1 MKLPKAAVVY
11 PLLALLC
18 YMISPAIAEQR
29 PNIRVIATGGTIAGV
44 ADGATAAGY
53 APAQLPVTD
62 LLNAVP
68 QIQQLAEVSGEQIFQ
83 LSSQDLSNHQLL
95 ELGQRVNQLLD
106 SAEVDGVVITHGT
119 DTMEETAYF
128 LNLVVRSRKPVV
140 LTGAMRSSTSLSA
153 DGPMNLYNA
162 VAVAAS
168 ADAQGKGVLV
178 AINDKIHGARDVT
191 KSNTT
196 ALEAFS
202 GANFGA
208 LGTVYYGEAKFY
220 RASTRRHTDRSEF
233 DIASLKTLP
242 KVDIIYGYQDNGAL
256 SLKAATAAK
265 VAGIISAGVGN
276 GNQHQQTLAGMIE
289 ARNQGIRVVRS
300 ARAGSGAVTL
310 GAEIDD
316 KKYGF
321 IVADNLNPQKSRIL
335 LMLALTVTDS
345 DDEIQRIFF
354 QY

>member
-1 MKLPKAAVVY
+1 MKLPQAAVVY
-11 PLLALLC
+11 LLSALLC
-18 YMISPAIAEQR
+18 HLSQPAFAGER
-29 PNIRVIATGGTIAGV
+29 ANIRVIATGGTIAGV
-44 ADGATAAGY
+44 AAGATSAGY

-83 LSSQDLSNHQLL
+83 LSSQDLTNHQLL
-95 ELGQRVNQLLD
+95 ELGQRVNRLLNAD
-106 SAEVDGVVITHGT
+106 DVDGVVITHGT
-119 DTMEETAYF
+119 DTMEETAFF
-128 LNLVVRSRKPVV
+128 LNLVVRSSKPVV

-168 ADAQGKGVLV
+168 ADARGKGVLV

-208 LGTVYYGEAKFY
+208 LGTVYYGDVKFY
-220 RASTRRHTDRSEF
+220 RASTRRHTERSEF
-233 DIASLKTLP
+233 DIAPLKKLP
-242 KVDIIYGYQDNGAL
+242 KVDIIYGYQDNSAL
-256 SLKAATAAK
+256 YLEAAQTAK
-265 VAGIISAGVGN
+265 VAGIVSAGVGN

-289 ARNQGIRVVRS
+289 ARKQGIRIVRS
-300 ARAGSGAVTL
+300 ARAGGGAVTL
-310 GAEIDD
+310 DAEVDD